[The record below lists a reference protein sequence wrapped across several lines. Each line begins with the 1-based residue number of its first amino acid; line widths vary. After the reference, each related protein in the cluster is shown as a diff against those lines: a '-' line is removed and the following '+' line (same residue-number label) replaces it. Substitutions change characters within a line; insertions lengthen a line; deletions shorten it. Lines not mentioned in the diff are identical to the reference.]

1 MLIKPK
7 GSTGVSFAIIISSL
21 KWILDH
27 KQKDHMSWL

>member
-21 KWILDH
+21 KLILDH

>member
-7 GSTGVSFAIIISSL
+7 GSTVVSFAIIIFSL